1 MSGEA
6 EARVR
11 VLEARVAMLEQ
22 QLGRRRTGA
31 YDRDEFLVRAF
42 EDAPIGMALVGLN
55 ERILEANASL
65 CAMLGYGRAELLQ
78 KTVPDITHPD
88 DHEVEAQPK
97 GDMKAGEALSFVVEK
112 RYVRADGS
120 VLTGRLS
127 VSALYDEQA
136 RPAYFLGQLEDV
148 TRERAAE
155 AARLTREAQ
164 FRTLFD
170 HAPDAL
176 VLIEE
181 GGRVQSIN
189 GPARALWPALGPGEM
204 APPTLFEPAASLL
217 TTPALPKPP
226 GQPFDLRVQT
236 EHGPFEGEVRLAPLP
251 LAEGRGV
258 LVAIR
263 DVTARRQAERALEA
277 ALADVSRTLAE
288 REVLLKEVHHRVKN
302 NLQIVSSLLSMQ
314 ADQASLQTRAALAD
328 SVLRVRSMALIHQM
342 LYGGADLSKV
352 ELGRYAEKLVGQL
365 RSSVGASAQVQV
377 EADPVEVTVEQAI
390 PCGLILNELV
400 TNALK
405 HGASPDGQCHLRVA
419 VRSADAGF
427 TVTVADQGPGLP
439 ADFESRQRKSLGMQV
454 IRALV
459 RQLGAHLTHRNEGGA
474 VITLQVGRRGA

>member
-22 QLGRRRTGA
+22 QLGRRRTGT

-181 GGRVQSIN
+181 GGWLDILIYNEELICQC
-189 GPARALWPALGPGEM
+189 M
-204 APPTLFEPAASLL
+204 
-217 TTPALPKPP
+217 
-226 GQPFDLRVQT
+226 
-236 EHGPFEGEVRLAPLP
+236 
-251 LAEGRGV
+251 
-258 LVAIR
+258 
-263 DVTARRQAERALEA
+263 
-277 ALADVSRTLAE
+277 
-288 REVLLKEVHHRVKN
+288 
-302 NLQIVSSLLSMQ
+302 QIHLC
-314 ADQASLQTRAALAD
+314 
-328 SVLRVRSMALIHQM
+328 IGHQM
-342 LYGGADLSKV
+342 TK
-352 ELGRYAEKLVGQL
+352 QL
-365 RSSVGASAQVQV
+365 QQW
-377 EADPVEVTVEQAI
+377 
-390 PCGLILNELV
+390 
-400 TNALK
+400 
-405 HGASPDGQCHLRVA
+405 
-419 VRSADAGF
+419 
-427 TVTVADQGPGLP
+427 
-439 ADFESRQRKSLGMQV
+439 MQV
-454 IRALV
+454 GL
-459 RQLGAHLTHRNEGGA
+459 LLLYLLEP
-474 VITLQVGRRGA
+474 LQ